1 MFAAWGCDRMNAT
14 IRVGIAGAGA
24 VGCFYGLALQR
35 AGLDMV
41 FLARGEHLQAL
52 QRTGLLYES
61 AGEKDIF
68 TVDASDDVEILA
80 DCDVILLCCK
90 TTQLD
95 DMSRSLLHVAK
106 PTVTWLTLQN
116 GVRAADQVS
125 IYFPHHHVF
134 AASAFIGVRIEKAGH
149 VIHSAAGHIRLGSW
163 SKGKS
168 DVVMLKPLQDAWQKA
183 GVDAKVEADMRMML
197 WQKMLWNCGFNA
209 VTALIKRYARDVALH
224 DEMSVWVRVAMLEV
238 IAVADAVGVKLDEN
252 MVDKHMRMTCE
263 AGEVK
268 SSMWQD
274 MSHQKPTEIA
284 AMNGYIAEQGKKFD
298 IATPINSMLANMIE
312 LAEGAYLVR

>member
-1 MFAAWGCDRMNAT
+1 MGAK

-35 AGLDMV
+35 AGLEVV
-41 FLARGEHLQAL
+41 FFARGKHLQAL
-52 QRTGLLYES
+52 QHRGLLYES
-61 AGEKDIF
+61 GEKKKVFQVYASGDIQ
-68 TVDASDDVEILA
+68 SLA

-95 DMSRSLLHVAK
+95 ALCCALESIVK

-116 GVRAADQVS
+116 GVQASDQVLA
-125 IYFPHHHVF
+125 YFPKHTVL

-149 VIHSAAGHIRLGSW
+149 MIHSAAGHIRLGSW
-163 SKGKS
+163 SKSKGDNIILKS
-168 DVVMLKPLQDAWQKA
+168 LQDAWQKA
-183 GVDAKVEADMRMML
+183 GLDAKLEEDMRSIL

-209 VTALIKRYARDVALH
+209 VTALTRRYARDVALNK
-224 DEMSVWVRVAMLEV
+224 EMSVWVCAAMAEV
-238 IAVADAVGVKLDEN
+238 IAVAHTMGVKLDKSMIE
-252 MVDKHMRMTCE
+252 KHMQLTCV

-274 MSHQKPTEIA
+274 VLHEKPTEIM
-284 AMNGYIAEQGKKFD
+284 AMNGYIMEKGKSLG
-298 IATPINSMLANMIE
+298 INVPVNTMLANMID
-312 LAEGAYLVR
+312 LAEGAYLAH

>member
-1 MFAAWGCDRMNAT
+1 MKAA

-35 AGLDMV
+35 AGLDVV
-41 FLARGEHLQAL
+41 FLARGSHLQAL
-52 QRTGLLYES
+52 QCTGLLYES
-61 AGEKDIF
+61 AGKQQIF
-68 TVDASDDVEILA
+68 AISASDDVKVLA

-95 DMSRSLLHVAK
+95 DMCQSLLAIAK

-116 GVRAADQVS
+116 GVQAADQVS
-125 IYFPHHHVF
+125 AYFPNHCVL

-149 VIHSAAGHIRLGSW
+149 VIHSAAGHIRLGGW
-163 SKGKS
+163 FKREALA
-168 DVVMLKPLQDAWQKA
+168 DNEILKHLQEAWQKA
-183 GVDAKVEADMRMML
+183 GVDAKIETNMHTIV

-209 VTALIKRYARDVALH
+209 VTALTQRYARDVASH
-224 DEMSVWVRVAMLEV
+224 EEMVAWVRAAMLEV
-238 IAVADAVGVKLDEN
+238 ITVASAMNVELDKAMIE
-252 MVDKHMRMTCE
+252 KHIRMTCE

-274 MSHQKPTEIA
+274 ISHEKATEIA
-284 AMNGYIAEQGKKFD
+284 VMNGYIVAQGKKLG
-298 IATPINSMLANMIE
+298 IATPINTILANMID

>member
-1 MFAAWGCDRMNAT
+1 MKVA

-35 AGLDMV
+35 AGLDVV
-41 FLARGEHLQAL
+41 FLARGAHLQAL

-61 AGEKDIF
+61 GGKKDVF
-68 TVDASDDVEILA
+68 KVSASDDVQVLA

-95 DMSRSLLHVAK
+95 DMCQSLLAVVK
-106 PTVTWLTLQN
+106 PTAVWLTLQN
-116 GVRAADQVS
+116 GVQAADQVS
-125 IYFPHHHVF
+125 VYFPKHSVL
-134 AASAFIGVRIEKAGH
+134 AASAFIGVRLEKSGH
-149 VIHSAAGHIRLGSW
+149 MIHSAAGHIRLGLW
-163 SKGKS
+163 HKGGN
-168 DVVMLKPLQDAWQKA
+168 DVLLLLQDAWQKA
-183 GVDAKVEADMRMML
+183 SVDAKIEKDMRVML

-209 VTALIKRYARDVALH
+209 ITALTQRYARDVALH
-224 DEMSVWVRVAMLEV
+224 DDMIAWVRAAMLEV
-238 IAVADAVGVKLDEN
+238 MAVASAMSIKLEAA
-252 MVDKHMRMTCE
+252 MIEKHMQMTCE

-274 MSHQKPTEIA
+274 RSHQKPTEIA
-284 AMNGYIAEQGKKFD
+284 AMNGYIAEQGKRLG
-298 IATPINSMLANMIE
+298 IATPINTMLANMID

>member
-1 MFAAWGCDRMNAT
+1 MNARM
-14 IRVGIAGAGA
+14 RVGIAGAGA
-24 VGCFYGLALQR
+24 IGCFYGLALQR
-35 AGLDMV
+35 AGLDVV

-61 AGEKDIF
+61 AGKQDVF
-68 TVDASDDVEILA
+68 NVNASDNVEILA

-95 DMSRSLLHVAK
+95 AMCQLLLHVVK

-116 GVRAADQVS
+116 GVQAADQVS
-125 IYFPHHHVF
+125 VYFPNHCVF
-134 AASAFIGVRIEKAGH
+134 AASAFIGVRIKKAGH
-149 VIHSAAGHIRLGSW
+149 VIHSAAGAIRLGSW
-163 SKGKS
+163 DKEKS
-168 DVVMLKPLQDAWQKA
+168 DDMILKSLQKA
-183 GVDAKVEADMRMML
+183 WEKVGVDAKLETDVRTML

-209 VTALIKRYARDVALH
+209 VTALTKRYARDVALH
-224 DEMSVWVRVAMLEV
+224 DEMSSWVRTAMLEV
-238 IAVADAVGVKLDEN
+238 LAVAHAIGVELDES
-252 MVDKHMRMTCE
+252 MIEKYMQMTGE

-274 MSHQKPTEIA
+274 MSHNKPTEIA
-284 AMNGYIAEQGKKFD
+284 AMNAYIAEQGKNFG
-298 IATPINSMLANMIE
+298 IAVPINTMLANMID

>member
-1 MFAAWGCDRMNAT
+1 MNAT

-35 AGLDMV
+35 AGLNV
-41 FLARGEHLQAL
+41 NFLARGKHLQAL
-52 QRTGLLYES
+52 QNTGLCYES
-61 AGEKDIF
+61 AGKQEVF
-68 TVDASDDVEILA
+68 SVNASDNVEILA

-95 DMSRSLLHVAK
+95 AMCQSLLRVVD

-116 GVRAADQVS
+116 GVQAADQVS
-125 IYFPHHHVF
+125 AYFPNHCVL
-134 AASAFIGVRIEKAGH
+134 AASAFIGVRIEKVGH

-163 SKGKS
+163 CKGEGKCDDMILES
-168 DVVMLKPLQDAWQKA
+168 LQDAWQKA

-209 VTALIKRYARDVALH
+209 VTALTKRYARDVALH
-224 DEMSVWVRVAMLEV
+224 DDMAAWVRTAMLEV
-238 IAVADAVGVKLDEN
+238 IAVASKKGVCLDEN
-252 MVDKHMRMTCE
+252 MADQHMQMTRK

-284 AMNGYIAEQGKKFD
+284 AMNGYIAEQGKQLG
-298 IATPINSMLANMIE
+298 IAVPINTMLANMID
-312 LAEGAYLVR
+312 LAEGAYLAH

>member
-1 MFAAWGCDRMNAT
+1 MNAT
-14 IRVGIAGAGA
+14 MRVGIAGAGA

-35 AGLDMV
+35 AGLDVV
-41 FLARGEHLQAL
+41 FLARGAHSQAL
-52 QRTGLLYES
+52 QRTGLCYES
-61 AGEKDIF
+61 AGEQEVF
-68 TVDASDDVEILA
+68 RVNASDDVEILA

-95 DMSRSLLHVAK
+95 DMCQSLLCVVG

-116 GVRAADQVS
+116 GVQAANQVS
-125 IYFPHHHVF
+125 AYFPKHCVL

-149 VIHSAAGHIRLGSW
+149 VIHSAAGHIRLGDWYGDDNIST
-163 SKGKS
+163 
-168 DVVMLKPLQDAWQKA
+168 PLRDAWQKA
-183 GVDAKVEADMRMML
+183 GVDAKIEKDMRTIV

-209 VTALIKRYARDVALH
+209 VTALTKRYARDVALH
-224 DEMSVWVRVAMLEV
+224 DEMSAWVGAAMLETM
-238 IAVADAVGVKLDEN
+238 AVAEAMGIKLDKD
-252 MVDKHMRMTCE
+252 MVGKHIQMTCE

-274 MSHQKPTEIA
+274 MSHQKPTEIT
-284 AMNGYIAEQGKKFD
+284 AMNGYIAEQGKKLG
-298 IATPINSMLANMIE
+298 IAVPINTMLANMID